1 MRVLNGCPT
10 QPSVISRALWLVLLA
25 AGLPSVAFGQ
35 AKRLA
40 VYDFEYKAVRGDV
53 VQVYGSDKNVG
64 AQVANRLISKL
75 VNGKGAFDVID
86 RNQIDTLM
94 KEQNLKFS
102 DRFDPRD
109 APKLG
114 KLLNVDAIITGSVD
128 QIADEVQNNRVGIG
142 PIGLGKSQSVAEVTV
157 SVRVISTE
165 TAKIFMAEQVNNK
178 QTHSLGKGGK
188 VGNSGGDGGSITM
201 HPGAVSAN
209 QALQGAADDIA
220 AKIIA
225 RASDLPSRSGAS
237 SHSTAKSEPAH
248 TNSVP
253 SSESSSPG
261 RLPDTVGLTV
271 GRVDGGKLY
280 ITAGENAG
288 LKVNDYL
295 EVRHV
300 TGTMKDDQGHDINV
314 DEKVETV
321 VVTDVQERFAVAKL
335 SGAGASAAKVGDK
348 LKKVRAPAAPKKA
361 PTHASGAIPAPVQR
375 KQ

>member
-1 MRVLNGCPT
+1 MRVLTGCPT
-10 QPSVISRALWLVLLA
+10 QPSVISRALWLVVLA
-25 AGLPSVAFGQ
+25 GALPCGAFGQ

-40 VYDFEYKAVRGDV
+40 VYDFDYKAVRGDV

-178 QTHSLGKGGK
+178 QTHTLGKGGK

-201 HPGAVSAN
+201 HPGAVAAN

-220 AKIIA
+220 AKVIA
-225 RASDLPSRSGAS
+225 RASDLPSRSSAP
-237 SHSTAKSEPAH
+237 SHPTAKVETAH
-248 TNSVP
+248 TNSAPPEP
-253 SSESSSPG
+253 SSPA
-261 RLPDTVGLTV
+261 RLPDTAGLTV
-271 GRVDGGKLY
+271 GRVDGGKIY
-280 ITAGENAG
+280 ITAGENGG

-335 SGAGASAAKVGDK
+335 QGAGSSAAKVGDK
-348 LKKVRAPAAPKKA
+348 LKKVKAPAAPKKA
-361 PTHASGAIPAPVQR
+361 PAPAAGAIPAPVQR